1 MLSSPASACNAAGN
15 TAGSIGSK
23 VVASK
28 TSGKAPMSALPLK
41 PAVPLTLK
49 PSAPTKE
56 FGGKGTGKGEQNQ
69 KPAGKGKKRNAS
81 TAAGDKASPVKA
93 GKSAKSSKQSAK
105 SDKAQCALQLIEKGF
120 SPEQITAMLR
130 N

>member
-1 MLSSPASACNAAGN
+1 MLSSPASACNATGN

-41 PAVPLTLK
+41 PAVPLTLQ
-49 PSAPTKE
+49 PPATTKVS
-56 FGGKGTGKGEQNQ
+56 GGKGTGKGEQNQ
-69 KPAGKGKKRNAS
+69 KPAGKGKKRNAP
-81 TAAGDKASPVKA
+81 AAEGDKASPVKT

-105 SDKAQCALQLIEKGF
+105 GDKAQYALQMIEKGF
-120 SPEQITAMLR
+120 TPEQITAMLG